1 MENGQI
7 KIIFICLGNIC
18 RSPLAMFLLQYKL
31 NQMGLLDK
39 YEVTSAGLESST
51 AGLDMHDGSKKEL
64 DKHNIPYSIHKAHK
78 LTLADYASS
87 DYVIVMEQYQKI
99 KIKRFVSN
107 VNFNKVHTLL
117 EYTGQKR
124 DIQDPYCTNDFETAY
139 NDIVLGIDGFINKVI
154 LSK

>member
-1 MENGQI
+1 MENNKT

-18 RSPLAMFLLQYKL
+18 RSPLAMFLLRYRLDQL
-31 NQMGLLDK
+31 GLLDQ
-39 YEVTSAGLESST
+39 YEVISAGLESST
-51 AGLDMHDGSKKEL
+51 AGLDMHIGSKKEL
-64 DKHNIPYSIHKAHK
+64 DKHNIPYSIHSAHK

-107 VNFNKVHTLL
+107 VNVNKIHNLL
-117 EYTGQKR
+117 EYTDQKR

-139 NDIVLGIDGFINKVI
+139 NDIALGIDGFINKVI
-154 LSK
+154 LNK

>member
-1 MENGQI
+1 MENKKT

-18 RSPLAMFLLQYKL
+18 RSPLAMFLLTYKL
-31 NQMGLLDK
+31 KQLGLEDK

-51 AGLDMHDGSKKEL
+51 AGEDMHEGSKKEL
-64 DKHNIPYSIHKAHK
+64 NEHNIPFTTHSAHK
-78 LTLADYASS
+78 LTLADYASA

-107 VNFNKVHTLL
+107 VNVNKIHTLL
-117 EYTGQKR
+117 EYTDEKR
-124 DIQDPYCTNDFETAY
+124 DIQDPYYTGDFKTAY
-139 NDIVLGIDGFINKVI
+139 EDIALGIEGFINKII